1 MDIQEVDL
9 EALAR
14 AIRSAGRPLHINR
27 LVYVAALAWLE
38 AYRIS
43 RPYAPGSIYRVGETV
58 ILGDQRATVKNV
70 QRGENP
76 KQGPF
81 AILTLCLPDGTER
94 LMAAEIPGAPK
105 EDRQPITNVQ
115 VDVDA
120 WLRGRE
126 ATVRQAVLNAL
137 KTDPRFVQWNERWC
151 LQEMLPRVDEGI
163 LQKVLKWVTEKEP
176 PRGSEPVSH
185 STEELVRVAW
195 GLEDDGSAE
204 YDLHAFSLSRAL
216 ATHPAVVNLEGRWTS
231 AKAWNAFI
239 TRPPLTPPRLPT
251 QVVLPEGVAPV
262 SRREARKEQERKR
275 VEEPTVTGPEEDLEV
290 WRKNHPAHVTFT
302 LRARHYYEGWLPLDD
317 QVRRLFPPTPSA
329 RQEVVFHHRFGD
341 EPDSFRA
348 WVDRAQ
354 GRIWVSPEMYET
366 LRHYRIYPGA
376 RLRISARN
384 EREYDIATRPA
395 SSTAPIRVWRMWLD
409 ENGQIQYE
417 DHLERRLYD
426 VDDDVY
432 VADVRFEDQEAL
444 FRQAEE
450 VGNSVFG
457 LMYQKAC
464 QWWEERGRQ
473 DLIVTAD
480 ELFAAI
486 HFDEKGRMVSKA
498 TIAWELW
505 QRKAFEPLGG
515 GRYRFRP
522 EFGEQKE
529 SKTLVRSYQ
538 SRRQPDSRSGC
549 WNLVRRLVG
558 RKLYTLD
565 QRHPFQVV
573 EIDEKSLHILVETT
587 GNHRAIPR
595 GEIEAAWK
603 HLVREGEITRTE
615 IREQY
620 SAANPAYVAAVL
632 AALPGISY
640 QTGPIR
646 LIYRQEILPP
656 ALPAE
661 DVWPE
666 VEISPAATL
675 LPEAEDVQPEAEA
688 ILVAELTQYAEETW
702 PETDILPL
710 TEPPSETVEAWIES
724 QAVAI
729 AEQPQE
735 KAQPETETP
744 PSVELPQKTM
754 GVRPR
759 PDVDLV
765 AELMRDVGEMGPE
778 TEMAPIAELLQETG
792 EIRPEEEVVTV
803 SERLPEAPRPESEAV
818 PVPETTGAAPGREV
832 PEPPAAPRRRS
843 PRRWLR
849 RLYAALRSLAGRLR
863 LRRSV
868 RSTR

>member
-329 RQEVVFHHRFGD
+329 RQEVVFHHHFGD
-341 EPDSFRA
+341 EPESFRA
-348 WVDRAQ
+348 WVDRRH

-366 LRHYRIYPGA
+366 LRRYRIYPGA

-522 EFGEQKE
+522 EFGEQRE
-529 SKTLVRSYQ
+529 SKTV
-538 SRRQPDSRSGC
+538 
-549 WNLVRRLVG
+549 
-558 RKLYTLD
+558 
-565 QRHPFQVV
+565 
-573 EIDEKSLHILVETT
+573 
-587 GNHRAIPR
+587 
-595 GEIEAAWK
+595 
-603 HLVREGEITRTE
+603 
-615 IREQY
+615 
-620 SAANPAYVAAVL
+620 
-632 AALPGISY
+632 
-640 QTGPIR
+640 
-646 LIYRQEILPP
+646 
-656 ALPAE
+656 
-661 DVWPE
+661 
-666 VEISPAATL
+666 
-675 LPEAEDVQPEAEA
+675 
-688 ILVAELTQYAEETW
+688 
-702 PETDILPL
+702 
-710 TEPPSETVEAWIES
+710 TEPPSEAVEARIES
-724 QAVAI
+724 QAVAV
-729 AEQPQE
+729 AERPQE
-735 KAQPETETP
+735 EAQPETETS
-744 PSVELPQKTM
+744 PSAELPQKTM

-759 PDVDLV
+759 PDVALV
-765 AELMRDVGEMGPE
+765 AELLRDVGEMGPE
-778 TEMAPIAELLQETG
+778 TEMAPIAELLQEIG

-803 SERLPEAPRPESEAV
+803 SELLPEASRPESEAV

-849 RLYAALRSLAGRLR
+849 RLYAALRSLAGRL

>member
-38 AYRIS
+38 IQRSI
-43 RPYAPGSIYRVGETV
+43 RPYAPGSTYRVGETV
-58 ILGDQRATVKNV
+58 ILGEQRAKVKDV

-81 AILTLCLPDGTER
+81 AILTLRLPDGTER
-94 LMAAEIPGAPK
+94 LMAAEIPGAPA
-105 EDRQPITNVQ
+105 ENRQPITDAQ
-115 VDVDA
+115 IDVDE

-126 ATVRQAVLNAL
+126 TAVRQAVLNAL
-137 KTDPRFVQWNERWC
+137 KTDSRFVQWNERWC
-151 LQEMLPRVDEGI
+151 LEEMLPRVDEGV
-163 LQKVLKWVTEKEP
+163 LRKVLTWVTEKEP

-185 STEELVRVAW
+185 STEELVWVAW
-195 GLEDDGSAE
+195 GLEDDGGAE
-204 YDLHAFSLSRAL
+204 YDLHAFALSRVL

-251 QVVLPEGVAPV
+251 QVVLPEGVTPV

-275 VEEPTVTGPEEDLEV
+275 VEEPTVTGPELEV
-290 WRKNHPAHVTFT
+290 WRKNRPAYVTFT

-341 EPDSFRA
+341 EPESFRA
-348 WVDRAQ
+348 WVDRRH

-366 LRHYRIYPGA
+366 LRRYRIYPGA

-395 SSTAPIRVWRMWLD
+395 SRTAPIRVWRMWLD

-417 DHLERRLYD
+417 DHLEPRLYD

-432 VADVRFEDQEAL
+432 VADVRFEDREAL
-444 FRQAEE
+444 FHQAEE

-522 EFGEQKE
+522 EFGEQRE
-529 SKTLVRSYQ
+529 SKT
-538 SRRQPDSRSGC
+538 
-549 WNLVRRLVG
+549 
-558 RKLYTLD
+558 
-565 QRHPFQVV
+565 
-573 EIDEKSLHILVETT
+573 
-587 GNHRAIPR
+587 
-595 GEIEAAWK
+595 
-603 HLVREGEITRTE
+603 
-615 IREQY
+615 
-620 SAANPAYVAAVL
+620 
-632 AALPGISY
+632 
-640 QTGPIR
+640 
-646 LIYRQEILPP
+646 
-656 ALPAE
+656 
-661 DVWPE
+661 
-666 VEISPAATL
+666 
-675 LPEAEDVQPEAEA
+675 
-688 ILVAELTQYAEETW
+688 VAE
-702 PETDILPL
+702 
-710 TEPPSETVEAWIES
+710 PSSEAVEARIES
-724 QAVAI
+724 QAVAV
-729 AEQPQE
+729 AERPQE
-735 KAQPETETP
+735 EAQPETETP
-744 PSVELPQKTM
+744 PSAELPQKTREI
-754 GVRPR
+754 RPR
-759 PDVDLV
+759 PDVALV
-765 AELMRDVGEMGPE
+765 AELLRDVGEMGPE
-778 TEMAPIAELLQETG
+778 MEMAPIAELLQETG
-792 EIRPEEEVVTV
+792 EIRPEEEAVTV
-803 SERLPEAPRPESEAV
+803 PELLPEAPRPESEAV
-818 PVPETTGAAPGREV
+818 PAPETTGAAPGREA
-832 PEPPAAPRRRS
+832 PGPPAAPRRRS

-849 RLYAALRSLAGRLR
+849 RVYAALRSLAGRL
-863 LRRSV
+863 LRRSA
-868 RSTR
+868 R

>member
-1 MDIQEVDL
+1 MDIQEVEL

-38 AYRIS
+38 IQRSI
-43 RPYAPGSIYRVGETV
+43 RPYAPGSTYRVGETV
-58 ILGDQRATVKNV
+58 ILGEQRAKVKDV

-81 AILTLCLPDGTER
+81 AILTLRFPDGTER
-94 LMAAEIPGAPK
+94 LMAAGIPGAPA
-105 EDRQPITNVQ
+105 ENRLPITDAQ
-115 VDVDA
+115 IDVDE

-126 ATVRQAVLNAL
+126 TAVRQAVLNAL

-151 LQEMLPRVDEGI
+151 LEELLPRVDEGV
-163 LQKVLKWVTEKEP
+163 LRKVLTWVTEKEP

-195 GLEDDGSAE
+195 GLEDDGGAE
-204 YDLHAFSLSRAL
+204 YDLHAFALSRVL

-239 TRPPLTPPRLPT
+239 TRPPLTPPRVPT
-251 QVVLPEGVAPV
+251 QVVLPEGVTPV

-290 WRKNHPAHVTFT
+290 WRKNRPAYVTFT

-341 EPDSFRA
+341 EPESFRA
-348 WVDRAQ
+348 WVDRRH

-366 LRHYRIYPGA
+366 LRRYRIYPGA

-395 SSTAPIRVWRMWLD
+395 SRTDPIRVWRMWLD

-432 VADVRFEDQEAL
+432 VADVRFEDREAL
-444 FRQAEE
+444 FHQAEE

-486 HFDEKGRMVSKA
+486 HFDERGRMVSKA

-522 EFGEQKE
+522 EFGEQRE
-529 SKTLVRSYQ
+529 SKTV
-538 SRRQPDSRSGC
+538 
-549 WNLVRRLVG
+549 
-558 RKLYTLD
+558 T
-565 QRHPFQVV
+565 
-573 EIDEKSLHILVETT
+573 
-587 GNHRAIPR
+587 A
-595 GEIEAAWK
+595 
-603 HLVREGEITRTE
+603 
-615 IREQY
+615 
-620 SAANPAYVAAVL
+620 
-632 AALPGISY
+632 
-640 QTGPIR
+640 
-646 LIYRQEILPP
+646 
-656 ALPAE
+656 
-661 DVWPE
+661 
-666 VEISPAATL
+666 
-675 LPEAEDVQPEAEA
+675 
-688 ILVAELTQYAEETW
+688 
-702 PETDILPL
+702 
-710 TEPPSETVEAWIES
+710 PPSEAVEARIES
-724 QAVAI
+724 QAVAV
-729 AEQPQE
+729 AERPQE
-735 KAQPETETP
+735 EAQPETETP
-744 PSVELPQKTM
+744 PSAELPQKTREI
-754 GVRPR
+754 RPR
-759 PDVDLV
+759 PDVALV
-765 AELMRDVGEMGPE
+765 AELLRDVGEMGPE

-792 EIRPEEEVVTV
+792 EIRPEEEAVTV
-803 SERLPEAPRPESEAV
+803 PELLPEAPRPESEAV
-818 PVPETTGAAPGREV
+818 PAPETTGAAPDREA
-832 PEPPAAPRRRS
+832 PGPPAAPRRRS
-843 PRRWLR
+843 PRRWLWR
-849 RLYAALRSLAGRLR
+849 VYAALRSLAGRL
-863 LRRSV
+863 LRRSA
-868 RSTR
+868 R